1 MVTYTLTKTLIFGYM
16 LLQKLNL
23 LDKITVENFPSML
36 KQQTPLCVDKEYV
49 LYDVLYESLFTNISV
64 NETISYIINEIYQKN
79 KLPQICSKT
88 IFNRLLYKLT
98 TEVSFQFNYSF
109 LKQTNGCTMD
119 GPLSVTLA
127 DIHMIR
133 METDIVVPIRPMFY
147 KRYVDDIYNR
157 CQKNTV
163 DKLYDGLNNYHPKVK
178 ITIETNPL
186 RFLDTE
192 IIHNNGMMETRVHW
206 KKTKLPTPWAS
217 NIPKRYKWNT
227 ITAELYRAKC
237 ISSNFTKMVTLIRNK
252 FKSAGYPMRF
262 VNSVLL
268 IMFDV
273 QIKWL
278 TKKVKT
284 LFKVK
289 DKSLHQ
295 ACKIYKGI
303 YQCPA

>member
-1 MVTYTLTKTLIFGYM
+1 M
-16 LLQKLNL
+16 
-23 LDKITVENFPSML
+23 
-36 KQQTPLCVDKEYV
+36 
-49 LYDVLYESLFTNISV
+49 
-64 NETISYIINEIYQKN
+64 EI
-79 KLPQICSKT
+79 
-88 IFNRLLYKLT
+88 
-98 TEVSFQFNYSF
+98 
-109 LKQTNGCTMD
+109 
-119 GPLSVTLA
+119 
-127 DIHMIR
+127 
-133 METDIVVPIRPMFY
+133 
-147 KRYVDDIYNR
+147 
-157 CQKNTV
+157 
-163 DKLYDGLNNYHPKVK
+163 
-178 ITIETNPL
+178 
-186 RFLDTE
+186 
-192 IIHNNGMMETRVHW
+192 RVHW

-217 NIPKRYKWNT
+217 NIPKRYKWNS
-227 ITAELYRAKC
+227 ITAELYQAKC

-252 FKSAGYPMRF
+252 FKSAGYPIRF